1 MSLDFMKNEI
11 RAKLR
16 AALDSDKP
24 DELVSVIAEMG
35 TNIQGN
41 LLEEMRAYQQTN
53 DASIL
58 AKRGI
63 KPLTSTEKKFWEA
76 AKTAIKTGDV
86 KAAFTGIEN
95 GLPEETVSRILED
108 MRAQFPLLDE
118 INMLDA
124 QAVTKILINT
134 QGLQYA
140 AWGALGAKIT
150 NELSGAI
157 SEIDLTLCKLLAVVP
172 VSTDML
178 DAGVEWLEAYA
189 RGILVESA
197 GSALSKA
204 SVSGSGNNEPIG
216 MIKNLNGNVSGGV
229 YPNKTAKSI
238 TYLDAETLGDIFADL
253 SVNGNSQKQRA
264 VDGVIFVVNPKTY
277 FKKVIPAIRTY
288 CVDGSYKDELP
299 FPVKFIMEPEMDD
312 NKAVIGIGKEYMLG
326 VGKGGKQGSLTYS
339 DDVLFLDDM
348 RAWKLKLYANGRP
361 MDNNAFVYLNLA
373 GLVKKPITVNT
384 IDVTPERDAG

>member
-172 VSTDML
+172 ISTDML

-189 RGILVESA
+189 RGILVEAA

-384 IDVTPERDAG
+384 IDVTPDSDAG